1 MHVAPTLS
9 ACKQGRA
16 QVLPFLDVQLPIN
29 PCGEPVASIEVRC
42 WFQTYGLTAP
52 VAQRHRV
59 ESTIVL
65 CACRKRQ
72 EANANGTNHERHQSR
87 TAVSRYQSVGLC

>member
-42 WFQTYGLTAP
+42 
-52 VAQRHRV
+52 
-59 ESTIVL
+59 
-65 CACRKRQ
+65 
-72 EANANGTNHERHQSR
+72 
-87 TAVSRYQSVGLC
+87 